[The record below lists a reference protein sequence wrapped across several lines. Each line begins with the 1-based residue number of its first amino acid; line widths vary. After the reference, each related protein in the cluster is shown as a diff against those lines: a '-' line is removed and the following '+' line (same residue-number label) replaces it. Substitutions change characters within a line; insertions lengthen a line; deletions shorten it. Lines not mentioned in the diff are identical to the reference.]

1 MAPRQSSGRRIGGPP
16 GRPASVPLSL
26 LHRVTKPVAAS
37 SGPGSRPARASAS
50 GTARAGKSG
59 GGRAAKTGGNDAGD
73 AGSGT
78 AGIPGRKL
86 RQLDELPVTVLDK
99 VGTASAR
106 ELAELGIETVLDL
119 LTHYPRRYIDG
130 TRLAPLSEL
139 AEGDTASVLATVRR
153 VNRPPSGRYRRGPTR
168 VELDAT
174 DGTGRFKVVFFNQAW
189 RAKQLPVGTLAL
201 FFGKLG
207 TYRDNL
213 QMVNPTVE
221 VVSAAGSIDADEDQ
235 GGDGRSGTDNGNA
248 TGRIYPVYP
257 LSEKADLTSTR
268 ITRFVGEA
276 LKRAGTF
283 AEPLAARWRS
293 RFELIDRT
301 RAFHEIHQPATM
313 AEREPARR
321 RLAFDE
327 LFRLQLALVLRQR
340 RLESDARGIRHVLD
354 SAVDGQ
360 PSLLDQFLA
369 RLPFEPTGAQLAA
382 IAAMSDDLA
391 GPLPMHRLLQ
401 GDVGA
406 GKTVVAVATLLVAV
420 QGGHQGALMAP
431 TEVLA
436 EQHFFGV
443 RSLLDGLSLPD
454 PTTLEGS
461 RPLRVALLTSKTP
474 AAERARLH
482 RGLADGGVDLLIGTH
497 ALLTDDVRF
506 HSLGAVVIDEQHRFG
521 VEQRAALK
529 AKGRG
534 DDGLGAD
541 PDLLVMTATPIPR
554 TAAMVVFGDLD
565 MTTIDELPPGRTP
578 ITTQWARTAMDE
590 VAAWERVRTEVAA
603 GHRAFVVC
611 PLVEGSERV
620 EAASATD
627 EALRLAAEEL
637 KGLRIGLLHGQMR
650 PGDKESVM
658 ADFRT
663 GALDVLVA
671 TTVIEVG
678 VDVPEATVMVIED
691 ADRFG
696 IAQLHQLR
704 GRVGRG
710 SDPSWCFL
718 LSESEAP
725 EAEARLSAMER
736 TTDGFELADVDLE
749 LRGEGTILGARQK
762 GRSDLKLAS
771 LLRDRDLVDQAREVA
786 EAVVAEDPLLG
797 AHQLLEEELRL
808 FIDDD
813 EAEFLF
819 KS

>member
-1 MAPRQSSGRRIGGPP
+1 MKVGGT
-16 GRPASVPLSL
+16 G
-26 LHRVTKPVAAS
+26 
-37 SGPGSRPARASAS
+37 
-50 GTARAGKSG
+50 GTG
-59 GGRAAKTGGNDAGD
+59 GTGGAKTGGAARAG
-73 AGSGT
+73 AGRAGATGSGT
-78 AGIPGRKL
+78 ASIPGRKL
-86 RQLDELPVTVLDK
+86 RQLDDLPVTVLDK

-106 ELAELGIETVLDL
+106 ELAELGIETVFDL
-119 LTHYPRRYIDG
+119 LTYYPRRYIDG

-139 AEGDTASVLATVRR
+139 AEGERASVLATVRR

-168 VELDAT
+168 VELDIT
-174 DGTGRFKVVFFNQAW
+174 DGTGGSKVVFFNQAW

-207 TYRDNL
+207 TYRDSR

-221 VVSAAGSIDADEDQ
+221 VVRAAGGVDDDEDEAD
-235 GGDGRSGTDNGNA
+235 GGGRDGTDNGSA

-268 ITRFVGEA
+268 ITKFLGEA

-283 AEPLAARWRS
+283 AEPLPARWRS
-293 RFELIDRT
+293 RFKLIDRT
-301 RAFHEIHQPATM
+301 RAFHDIHQPASM

-354 SAVDGQ
+354 GPGGQ
-360 PSLLDQFLA
+360 PSLLDQFLDN
-369 RLPFEPTGAQLAA
+369 LPFEPTGAQRAA
-382 IAAMSDDLA
+382 IAAMAKDLA

-443 RSLLDGLSLPD
+443 RSLLDGLSVPD

-474 AAERARLH
+474 AAERTRLH
-482 RGLADGGVDLLIGTH
+482 QGLVDGGVDLLIGTH
-497 ALLTDDVRF
+497 ALLTDEVRF

-578 ITTQWARTAMDE
+578 ITTLWARTAMDE
-590 VAAWERVRTEVAA
+590 EAAWERVRTEVAA

-620 EAASATD
+620 EAASVTE
-627 EALRLAAEEL
+627 EAVRLQAEEL
-637 KGLRIGLLHGQMR
+637 KGLRIGLLHGQLR
-650 PGDKESVM
+650 PSEKESVM
-658 ADFRT
+658 ADFRS

-710 SDPSWCFL
+710 SDPSWCYL

-725 EAEARLSAMER
+725 EAEARLGAMER

-786 EAVVAEDPLLG
+786 VSIVADDPLLG
-797 AHQLLEEELRL
+797 THHLLEEELRL

>member
-1 MAPRQSSGRRIGGPP
+1 
-16 GRPASVPLSL
+16 V
-26 LHRVTKPVAAS
+26 
-37 SGPGSRPARASAS
+37 
-50 GTARAGKSG
+50 
-59 GGRAAKTGGNDAGD
+59 
-73 AGSGT
+73 
-78 AGIPGRKL
+78 
-86 RQLDELPVTVLDK
+86 
-99 VGTASAR
+99 
-106 ELAELGIETVLDL
+106 
-119 LTHYPRRYIDG
+119 
-130 TRLAPLSEL
+130 
-139 AEGDTASVLATVRR
+139 GDTASVLATVRR

-168 VELDAT
+168 VELDIN
-174 DGTGRFKVVFFNQAW
+174 DGTGGSKVVFFNQAW

-207 TYRDNL
+207 TYRDNR

-221 VVSAAGSIDADEDQ
+221 VVRAAGGVDDDGDEA
-235 GGDGRSGTDNGNA
+235 GDGSGTDDVGA
-248 TGRIYPVYP
+248 SGRIYPVYP

-268 ITRFVGEA
+268 ITKFVAEA
-276 LKRAGTF
+276 LRRAGPF
-283 AEPLAARWRS
+283 AEPLPARWRS
-293 RFELIDRT
+293 RFKLIDRT
-301 RAFHEIHQPATM
+301 GAFHDIHQPATM

-354 SAVDGQ
+354 SPVAGQ
-360 PSLLDQFLA
+360 PSLLEEFLDG
-369 RLPFEPTGAQLAA
+369 LPFEPTDAQRAA
-382 IAAMSDDLA
+382 IAAISADLA

-436 EQHFFGV
+436 DQHFLGV
-443 RSLLDGLSLPD
+443 RSLLDGLSVPD
-454 PTTLEGS
+454 PSTLEGT

-474 AAERARLH
+474 AAERIRLH
-482 RGLADGGVDLLIGTH
+482 QGLIDGGVDLLIGTH
-497 ALLTDDVRF
+497 ALLTDEVRF

-578 ITTQWARTAMDE
+578 ITTEWARTAME
-590 VAAWERVRTEVAA
+590 VGGAWERVRTEVAG

-620 EAASATD
+620 EAASVTE
-627 EALRLAAEEL
+627 EAVRLQAEDL
-637 KGLRIGLLHGQMR
+637 KGLRLGTLHGQMR
-650 PGDKESVM
+650 PSEKESVM
-658 ADFRT
+658 ADFRA

-710 SDPSWCFL
+710 SDPSWCYL

-725 EAEARLSAMER
+725 EAEARLGAMER

-771 LLRDRDLVDQAREVA
+771 LLKDRDLVVQAREAAVSIVA
-786 EAVVAEDPLLG
+786 DDPFFG
-797 AHQLLEEELRL
+797 ANQLLEEELRL

>member
-1 MAPRQSSGRRIGGPP
+1 MKVGGT
-16 GRPASVPLSL
+16 G
-26 LHRVTKPVAAS
+26 
-37 SGPGSRPARASAS
+37 
-50 GTARAGKSG
+50 GTG
-59 GGRAAKTGGNDAGD
+59 GTGGAKTGGAARAG
-73 AGSGT
+73 AGRAGATGSGT
-78 AGIPGRKL
+78 ASIPGRKL
-86 RQLDELPVTVLDK
+86 RQLDDLPVTVLDK

-106 ELAELGIETVLDL
+106 ELAELGIETVFDL
-119 LTHYPRRYIDG
+119 LTYYPRRYIDG

-139 AEGDTASVLATVRR
+139 AEGERASVLATVRR

-168 VELDAT
+168 VELDIT
-174 DGTGRFKVVFFNQAW
+174 DGTGGSKVVFFNQAW

-207 TYRDNL
+207 TYRDSR

-221 VVSAAGSIDADEDQ
+221 VVRAAGGVDDDEDEAD
-235 GGDGRSGTDNGNA
+235 GGGRDGTDNGSA

-268 ITRFVGEA
+268 ITKFLGEA

-283 AEPLAARWRS
+283 AEPLPARWRS
-293 RFELIDRT
+293 RFKLIDRT
-301 RAFHEIHQPATM
+301 RAFHDIHQPASM

-354 SAVDGQ
+354 GPGGQ
-360 PSLLDQFLA
+360 PSLLDQFLDN
-369 RLPFEPTGAQLAA
+369 LPFEPTGAQRAA
-382 IAAMSDDLA
+382 IAAMAKDLA

-443 RSLLDGLSLPD
+443 RSLLDGLSVPD

-474 AAERARLH
+474 AAERTRLH
-482 RGLADGGVDLLIGTH
+482 QGLVDGGVDLLIGTH
-497 ALLTDDVRF
+497 ALLTDEVRF

-565 MTTIDELPPGRTP
+565 MTTIDELPRTYADHHTVGSDGNGR
-578 ITTQWARTAMDE
+578 
-590 VAAWERVRTEVAA
+590 
-603 GHRAFVVC
+603 GGG
-611 PLVEGSERV
+611 LGEG
-620 EAASATD
+620 
-627 EALRLAAEEL
+627 
-637 KGLRIGLLHGQMR
+637 
-650 PGDKESVM
+650 
-658 ADFRT
+658 
-663 GALDVLVA
+663 
-671 TTVIEVG
+671 
-678 VDVPEATVMVIED
+678 
-691 ADRFG
+691 ADRG
-696 IAQLHQLR
+696 GRRASRLR
-704 GRVGRG
+704 GVPPG
-710 SDPSWCFL
+710 
-718 LSESEAP
+718 
-725 EAEARLSAMER
+725 
-736 TTDGFELADVDLE
+736 
-749 LRGEGTILGARQK
+749 
-762 GRSDLKLAS
+762 
-771 LLRDRDLVDQAREVA
+771 
-786 EAVVAEDPLLG
+786 
-797 AHQLLEEELRL
+797 
-808 FIDDD
+808 
-813 EAEFLF
+813 
-819 KS
+819 

>member
-1 MAPRQSSGRRIGGPP
+1 M
-16 GRPASVPLSL
+16 
-26 LHRVTKPVAAS
+26 
-37 SGPGSRPARASAS
+37 
-50 GTARAGKSG
+50 
-59 GGRAAKTGGNDAGD
+59 
-73 AGSGT
+73 
-78 AGIPGRKL
+78 PGRKL
-86 RQLDELPVTVLDK
+86 RQLAELPVTVLDK
-99 VGTASAR
+99 VGAASAR

-153 VNRPPSGRYRRGPTR
+153 VNRPPSGRYRRGPSR
-168 VELDAT
+168 VELDIN
-174 DGTGRFKVVFFNQAW
+174 DGTGGSKVVFFNQTW

-207 TYRDNL
+207 TYRDSR

-221 VVSAAGSIDADEDQ
+221 VVRAAAGVDDEDE
-235 GGDGRSGTDNGNA
+235 SGNGSGA
-248 TGRIYPVYP
+248 DDDARGRIYPVYP

-268 ITRFVGEA
+268 ITKFMAEA
-276 LKRAGTF
+276 LKRAGDF
-283 AEPLAARWRS
+283 AEPLHARWRS

-301 RAFHEIHQPATM
+301 QAFHDIHQPASM

-354 SAVDGQ
+354 STVEGE
-360 PSLLDQFLA
+360 PSLLDQFLSG
-369 RLPFEPTGAQLAA
+369 LPFEPTNAQRAAVAA
-382 IAAMSDDLA
+382 IADDLA

-406 GKTVVAVATLLVAV
+406 GKTVVAVAALLVAV

-443 RSLLDGLSLPD
+443 RSLLDGLSVPD
-454 PTTLEGS
+454 PTTLDGV

-474 AAERARLH
+474 AAERTRLH
-482 RGLADGGVDLLIGTH
+482 QGLRDGGVDLLIGTH
-497 ALLTDDVRF
+497 ALLTDEVRF

-534 DDGLGAD
+534 DDGEGAD

-578 ITTQWARTAMDE
+578 IITEWARTAMDE
-590 VAAWERVRTEVAA
+590 AGAWERVRTEVAA

-611 PLVEGSERV
+611 PLVDGSERV
-620 EAASATD
+620 EATSAT
-627 EALRLAAEEL
+627 EEFVRLQAEEL
-637 KGLRIGLLHGQMR
+637 KGLRLGLLHGQMR
-650 PGDKESVM
+650 PSEKESVM
-658 ADFRT
+658 ADFRA

-710 SDPSWCFL
+710 SDPSWCYL

-725 EAEARLSAMER
+725 EAEARLGAMER

-771 LLRDRDLVDQAREVA
+771 LLRDRDLVLQAREAAVA
-786 EAVVAEDPLLG
+786 IVADDPLLG
-797 AHQLLEEELRL
+797 ANQLLEDELRL

>member
-1 MAPRQSSGRRIGGPP
+1 
-16 GRPASVPLSL
+16 
-26 LHRVTKPVAAS
+26 
-37 SGPGSRPARASAS
+37 
-50 GTARAGKSG
+50 
-59 GGRAAKTGGNDAGD
+59 
-73 AGSGT
+73 
-78 AGIPGRKL
+78 
-86 RQLDELPVTVLDK
+86 LDK

-106 ELAELGIETVLDL
+106 ELAELGIETVFDL
-119 LTHYPRRYIDG
+119 LTYYPRRYIDG

-139 AEGDTASVLATVRR
+139 AEGERASVLATVRR

-168 VELDAT
+168 VELDIT
-174 DGTGRFKVVFFNQAW
+174 DGTGGSKVVFFNQAW

-207 TYRDNL
+207 TYRDNR

-221 VVSAAGSIDADEDQ
+221 VVRAAGGVDDDEDQ
-235 GGDGRSGTDNGNA
+235 ADGGGRDGTDNGST

-268 ITRFVGEA
+268 ITTFVGEA

-283 AEPLAARWRS
+283 AEPLPARWRS
-293 RFELIDRT
+293 RFKLIDRT
-301 RAFHEIHQPATM
+301 RAFHDIHQPASM

-354 SAVDGQ
+354 GPGNQ
-360 PSLLDQFLA
+360 PSLLDQFLDN
-369 RLPFEPTGAQLAA
+369 LPFEPTGAQRAA
-382 IAAMSDDLA
+382 IAAMAEDLA

-443 RSLLDGLSLPD
+443 RSLLDGLSVPD

-474 AAERARLH
+474 AAERTRLH
-482 RGLADGGVDLLIGTH
+482 QGLVDGGVDLLIGTH
-497 ALLTDDVRF
+497 ALLTDEVRF

-578 ITTQWARTAMDE
+578 ITTQWARTATDE
-590 VAAWERVRTEVAA
+590 EAAWERVRTEVAA

-620 EAASATD
+620 EAASVTE
-627 EALRLAAEEL
+627 EAVRLQAEEL
-637 KGLRIGLLHGQMR
+637 KGLSIGLLHGQLR
-650 PGDKESVM
+650 PSEKESVM
-658 ADFRT
+658 ADFRS

-710 SDPSWCFL
+710 SDPSWCYL

-725 EAEARLSAMER
+725 EAEARLGAMER

-786 EAVVAEDPLLG
+786 VSIVADDPLLG
-797 AHQLLEEELRL
+797 AHHLLEEELRL